1 MNPLQS
7 KKEVNRLA
15 LLFTFTYMISYVT
28 RINYG
33 AVISEM
39 ERETEIARELLS
51 LALTGSF
58 VTYGVGQIVS
68 GVLGDRVS
76 PKKLVSCGF
85 LLTVLMNL
93 LIPLCRSPYL
103 MLGVWCVNGFA
114 QSFMWPPLVRLMTA
128 LLSDEDYKRVT
139 VKVSFGSS
147 LGTMLVYLL
156 SPLIISLHSWRA
168 VFIFSALCGAV
179 MLFFW
184 HRYSYEIAPQPRSCT
199 ASGKRSAGG
208 LFSPLM
214 LGIMV
219 AIVLQGMLKDGV
231 TTWMPSYIAETYQLD
246 NIIAIL
252 TGVIL
257 PVFSMLCF
265 EVSSL
270 LYRKKLTNA
279 VLCAG
284 VIFGVGA
291 IAATGLYLVTG
302 KSAAASVVLSALLT
316 GCMHGVNLMLV
327 CMVPAFFKKRG
338 SVSTAS
344 GVINACTYVG
354 SAASS
359 YGIALLSRSIGW
371 HSTVL
376 IWVGIALLGTAVCL
390 LAAKPWKRFTEKE

>member
-1 MNPLQS
+1 MHLPQTKREINH
-7 KKEVNRLA
+7 LA
-15 LLFTFTYMISYVT
+15 LLFTLTYMVSYIT

-39 ERETEIARELLS
+39 ERETGIARDLLS

-68 GVLGDRVS
+68 GILGDRVS
-76 PKKLVSCGF
+76 PKRLMSYGF
-85 LLTVLMNL
+85 VLTVCMNL
-93 LIPLCRSPYL
+93 LIPLCGNPYL
-103 MLGVWCVNGFA
+103 MLGIWCVNGFA

-128 LLSDEDYKRVT
+128 LLSEEDYKRVT

-147 LGTMLVYLL
+147 LGTMLIYLI
-156 SPLIISLHSWRA
+156 SPLIISLSGWRA

-184 HRYSYEIAPQPRSCT
+184 HKYSYEIDLQPRTRTPKAQGGHS
-199 ASGKRSAGG
+199 G

-214 LGIMV
+214 LALMV
-219 AIVLQGMLKDGV
+219 AIVMQGMLKDGV
-231 TTWMPSYIAETYQLD
+231 TTWMPTYISETYNLS

-257 PVFSMLCF
+257 PIFSMICF
-265 EVSSL
+265 EVSSR
-270 LYRKKLTNA
+270 LYRKTITNA

-291 IAATGLYLVTG
+291 LAAFGLYGVTG
-302 KSAAASVVLSALLT
+302 ASAAASVVLSALLT

-327 CMVPAFFKKRG
+327 CMVPAFFKRQG
-338 SVSTAS
+338 MVSTAS

-359 YGIALLSRSIGW
+359 YGIARLSQEIGW
-371 HSTVL
+371 HATVL
-376 IWVGIALLGTAVCL
+376 VWGLIAVVGTAICL
-390 LAAKPWKRFTEKE
+390 LAAKPWQRFTEKE